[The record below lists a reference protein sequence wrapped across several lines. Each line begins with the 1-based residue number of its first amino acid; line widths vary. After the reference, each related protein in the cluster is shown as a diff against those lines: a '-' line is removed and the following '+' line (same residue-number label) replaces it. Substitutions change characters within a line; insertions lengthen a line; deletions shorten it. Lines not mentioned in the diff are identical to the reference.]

1 MKDRIKTGA
10 FVLSIILTA
19 LCISACGLDTGRED
33 KQKVKE
39 VTVFAAASLTDAAED
54 IKEIYEAGNPDVQLV
69 FSFGA
74 SGALRSQ
81 IEEGAPADVFISAA
95 QDHMDALEDEGRIVN
110 GSRYDLLK
118 NKVVLVVPADS
129 NKEISSFEDI
139 EKAEMI
145 GIGEPESVPAG
156 KYALQVLKSLGL
168 YEDVK
173 EKFNYGSDVRAVLTW
188 VEEGEVDCGIVY
200 ATDAYTSEKV
210 KIVDEAPEGSAERIL
225 YPVCLIKG
233 GKNEYTAMAFT
244 DFLKGREAMAVFE
257 KYGFS
262 KAE

>member
-1 MKDRIKTGA
+1 
-10 FVLSIILTA
+10 
-19 LCISACGLDTGRED
+19 
-33 KQKVKE
+33 
-39 VTVFAAASLTDAAED
+39 
-54 IKEIYEAGNPDVQLV
+54 
-69 FSFGA
+69 
-74 SGALRSQ
+74 
-81 IEEGAPADVFISAA
+81 
-95 QDHMDALEDEGRIVN
+95 MDALEDEGRIVN
-110 GSRYDLLK
+110 GSRYDLLE

-129 NKEISSFEDI
+129 NKSISSFEDI
-139 EKAEMI
+139 GKAEMI

-173 EKFNYGSDVRAVLTW
+173 EKFNYGSDVRTVLTW

-200 ATDAYTSEKV
+200 ATDAYTSKKV
-210 KIVDEAPEGSAERIL
+210 RIADEAPEGSAERVV
-225 YPVCLIKG
+225 YPVCLIRG
-233 GKNEYTAMAFT
+233 GKNEDAAMAFT